1 MRYDC
6 IVIGARC
13 AGAPL
18 ARFLAL
24 GGARVLLCDAAA
36 MPSDQP
42 MSTHFIQPYGMTIV
56 DELGLGDRLRA
67 IAPSVDSFVNGCEDN
82 LVRIE
87 FPPGRGGS
95 CPRRVDLDPLLVDG
109 AREAGAE
116 VRMRCRLV
124 DLLRD
129 GDRVTGAIVE
139 EGGTHRSIQADVV
152 VGADGR
158 HSTVA
163 ELTGAAEYLG
173 YDGPRCAYWG
183 YYPRPAWFG
192 DDERYRGAAFIV
204 HTGDEFRFI
213 FPTNRDLLL
222 LGVAFP
228 TERVAAWRADP
239 AGMLRA
245 RLAAHPLWAPLIEGS
260 EPVGK
265 VLGLVKARY
274 FFRQATG
281 PGWALVGDAGLFK
294 DPAPGLGISDALR
307 DARSAA
313 RAILAGGDRALEGY
327 WRKRD
332 VDSLELFYFARDL
345 GALDYNNALNQVVF
359 ARLAARP
366 ELSDRIR
373 QVVERSIS
381 PFEAFSTGQVVG
393 WTLGA
398 LLRGRFGVVKPFFAA
413 GKRMASVKK
422 ELAVRERMA
431 RALLPVPVP
440 G

>member
-1 MRYDC
+1 M
-6 IVIGARC
+6 
-13 AGAPL
+13 
-18 ARFLAL
+18 
-24 GGARVLLCDAAA
+24 
-36 MPSDQP
+36 
-42 MSTHFIQPYGMTIV
+42 
-56 DELGLGDRLRA
+56 
-67 IAPSVDSFVNGCEDN
+67 
-82 LVRIE
+82 
-87 FPPGRGGS
+87 
-95 CPRRVDLDPLLVDG
+95 
-109 AREAGAE
+109 
-116 VRMRCRLV
+116 
-124 DLLRD
+124 
-129 GDRVTGAIVE
+129 
-139 EGGTHRSIQADVV
+139 
-152 VGADGR
+152 
-158 HSTVA
+158 
-163 ELTGAAEYLG
+163 
-173 YDGPRCAYWG
+173 
-183 YYPRPAWFG
+183 
-192 DDERYRGAAFIV
+192 
-204 HTGDEFRFI
+204 
-213 FPTNRDLLL
+213 
-222 LGVAFP
+222 
-228 TERVAAWRADP
+228 
-239 AGMLRA
+239 
-245 RLAAHPLWAPLIEGS
+245 
-260 EPVGK
+260 
-265 VLGLVKARY
+265 LGLVKARY

-327 WRKRD
+327 WRQRD

-422 ELAVRERMA
+422 ELAVRERLA
-431 RALLPVPVP
+431 RALLPVPAP